1 MRWDGIER
9 ILRTPKGLL
18 IWPQKGM
25 YIYLPKASAEEK
37 LIEFVAAQVTST
49 AA

>member
-1 MRWDGIER
+1 MRWNGIER
-9 ILRTPKGLL
+9 IQRTPKGLL

-25 YIYLPKASAEEK
+25 YIYLPKSAAEENV
-37 LIEFVAAQVTST
+37 IDFVASRVESI